1 MSENIPV
8 EFIERR
14 SILIIVSKHKAIK
27 EERNV
32 AQEVFLK
39 IKEKE
44 DKRKQVHSSINKL
57 SEIKSHKNR

>member
-39 IKEKE
+39 IKQKE

-57 SEIKSHKNR
+57 

>member
-32 AQEVFLK
+32 AQERGQK
-39 IKEKE
+39 KASTQQYK
-44 DKRKQVHSSINKL
+44 
-57 SEIKSHKNR
+57 